1 MPSAPSPPCGA
12 CLSVAY
18 PSSPAGAVVTA
29 KPSVPLRP
37 LLAALLLALS
47 ACGTTPAP
55 GIKGKWQPVNRFADM
70 PQELPLQ
77 QAYVYYAAPLD
88 GTLKSMLERW
98 ARDSRMKLAYRHPS
112 DFTLHA
118 PVAQLRSGSLQD
130 AAAELSRLYAAQ
142 GISISVQGDEIVV
155 ARTGS

>member
-1 MPSAPSPPCGA
+1 MSRLNLRTALGLA
-12 CLSVAY
+12 LSL
-18 PSSPAGAVVTA
+18 
-29 KPSVPLRP
+29 PLV
-37 LLAALLLALS
+37 LS

-55 GIKGKWQPVNRFADM
+55 DFKGKWRPVNRFADM

-130 AAAELSRLYAAQ
+130 AAAELSRLYAPQ
-142 GISISVQGDEIVV
+142 GVSVSVQGDEIVV
-155 ARTGS
+155 ARAGS